1 MSLNHDPID
10 AAKPDA
16 DLQDQSRPEVDEP
29 EDPEVAVAAPGPG
42 PLDVDLA
49 DADSADAADQRT
61 EVPLDEE
68 RREE

>member
-10 AAKPDA
+10 AVKPDV
-16 DLQDQSRPEVDEP
+16 DLHEQSRPEVEEP

-49 DADSADAADQRT
+49 DADSADAVDQRT